1 MISYSMT
8 NQMRQLILFF
18 LKNAY
23 CLLDFVLGCATFTSI
38 MILILKLA
46 LLNPMQKFKQQEI
59 FQLQIFI

>member
-1 MISYSMT
+1 
-8 NQMRQLILFF
+8 MRQLIHFF
-18 LKNAY
+18 LKNEY

-46 LLNPMQKFKQQEI
+46 PLNLMQKFKQQEI

>member
-1 MISYSMT
+1 MIAYSMT
-8 NQMRQLILFF
+8 NQMRQLIHFF

-23 CLLDFVLGCATFTSI
+23 CLLDFVLDCATFTSI

-46 LLNPMQKFKQQEI
+46 PLNLMQKFKQQEI